1 MLNIAH
7 RGYARDW
14 PGNTLEAIEAA
25 INLGVDAVEV
35 DVQETRDGGFVLAHD
50 PIIGGRV
57 IREMTLG
64 EVMGLDVEEGCRA
77 PTLEEA
83 LDLCRGR
90 VGVVLEFKEVRSVG
104 GVIDIIRGSAEV
116 GEIGICS
123 FDAELLMRVRD
134 VKAGIRLGLIV
145 DAPPENPELV
155 LATLGCEV
163 MGVRILHITREWV
176 ERVQGSG
183 RKVFGWGVED
193 PKGVS
198 TFLGL
203 GVDGV
208 VSDFPDVVKG
218 ILEGGGKGRGT
229 LWIPRGAS
237 E

>member
-7 RGYARDW
+7 RGYTRDW

-25 INLGVDAVEV
+25 INLGADAVEV

-64 EVMGLDVEEGCRA
+64 EVMGLDVGEGCRV

-90 VGVVLEFKEVRSVG
+90 IGVVLEFKEVRSLG
-104 GVIDIIRGSAEV
+104 RVIEVINGSAGEGEV
-116 GEIGICS
+116 GICS
-123 FDAELLMRVRD
+123 FDAELLMKVRN

-145 DAPPENPELV
+145 DAPPENPEEV

-163 MGVRILHITREWV
+163 IGVRALHIRQGMV
-176 ERVQGSG
+176 ERVQASG
-183 RKVFGWGVED
+183 RRVFGWGVED

-198 TFLGL
+198 TLSRL

-218 ILEGGGKGRGT
+218 ILTIG
-229 LWIPRGAS
+229 
-237 E
+237 

>member
-7 RGYARDW
+7 RGYTRDW

-25 INLGVDAVEV
+25 INLGVNAVEV
-35 DVQETRDGGFVLAHD
+35 DVQETWDGGFVLAHD

-57 IREMTLG
+57 IREVTLG
-64 EVMGLDVEEGCRA
+64 ELMGLDVGDGCRA

-90 VGVVLEFKEVRSVG
+90 VGVVLEFKEVRSLGRIIEVIQASDGEGKVG
-104 GVIDIIRGSAEV
+104 
-116 GEIGICS
+116 IGS
-123 FDAELLMRVRD
+123 FDPELLMRVRD

-145 DAPPENPELV
+145 DSPPENPEVV

-163 MGVRILHITREWV
+163 IGVRVLHITRGLV
-176 ERVQGSG
+176 DRVQASG
-183 RKVFGWGVED
+183 RMVFGWGVED
-193 PKGVS
+193 SKEIS
-198 TFLGL
+198 TLSGL

-218 ILEGGGKGRGT
+218 ILGTWGR
-229 LWIPRGAS
+229 
-237 E
+237 

>member
-7 RGYARDW
+7 RGYTRDW

-25 INLGVDAVEV
+25 IRLGVDAVEV

-50 PIIGGRV
+50 SIIAGQA
-57 IREMTLG
+57 IQEIALG
-64 EVMGLDVEEGCRA
+64 EVMGLGVGKGCRV

-83 LDLCRGR
+83 LDLCRER
-90 VGVVLEFKEVRSVG
+90 IGVVLEFKEVRSVG

-145 DAPPENPELV
+145 DAPPENPDVV

-163 MGVRILHITREWV
+163 MGVRVLHITRGLV
-176 ERVQGSG
+176 ERVQVSG

-193 PKGVS
+193 AADVEA
-198 TFLGL
+198 LLEL
-203 GVDGV
+203 GVGGV

-218 ILEGGGKGRGT
+218 ILEGGGGGGGGRF
-229 LWIPRGAS
+229 S
-237 E
+237 

>member
-7 RGYARDW
+7 RGYTRDW

-50 PIIGGRV
+50 PIIGGRI
-57 IREMTLG
+57 IRELTLG
-64 EVMGLDVEEGCRA
+64 EVMGVDVGEGCRA

-90 VGVVLEFKEVRSVG
+90 VGVVLEFKEVRSLG
-104 GVIDIIRGSAEV
+104 RIFESIRGSAMDGEV
-116 GEIGICS
+116 GICS
-123 FDAELLMRVRD
+123 FQPELLMRVRD

-145 DAPPENPELV
+145 DAPPENPEV
-155 LATLGCEV
+155 MLATLGCEV
-163 MGVRILHITREWV
+163 IGVRALHITRGLV
-176 ERVQGSG
+176 DRVRVSG
-183 RKVFGWGVED
+183 RMVFGWGVED

-198 TFLGL
+198 TLSGL

-218 ILEGGGKGRGT
+218 ILEGGVERAART
-229 LWIPRGAS
+229 LVLEG
-237 E
+237 

>member
-7 RGYARDW
+7 RGHMRDW
-14 PGNTLEAIEAA
+14 PGNTVEAIEAA
-25 INLGVDAVEV
+25 IRLGVDAVEV

-64 EVMGLDVEEGCRA
+64 EVMDLDVGEGCRA

-90 VGVVLEFKEVRSVG
+90 EGVVLEFKEVRSLG
-104 GVIDIIRGSAEV
+104 RVIEVINGSAGEGEV
-116 GEIGICS
+116 GICS
-123 FDAELLMRVRD
+123 FDAELLMKVRN

-145 DAPPENPELV
+145 DAPPENPEVV

-163 MGVRILHITREWV
+163 MGVRFLHITRELV

-193 PKGVS
+193 PNGIS
-198 TFLGL
+198 TLLGL

-218 ILEGGGKGRGT
+218 ILEGGGGGGRF
-229 LWIPRGAS
+229 S
-237 E
+237 

>member
-7 RGYARDW
+7 RGYTRDW
-14 PGNTLEAIEAA
+14 PGNTVEAIEAA
-25 INLGVDAVEV
+25 IRLGVDAVEV
-35 DVQETRDGGFVLAHD
+35 DVQETGDGGFVLAHD
-50 PIIGGRV
+50 PIIEGRV

-64 EVMGLDVEEGCRA
+64 EVMGLDVGEGCRA
-77 PTLEEA
+77 PNLEEA

-90 VGVVLEFKEVRSVG
+90 IGVVLEFKEVRSEG

-145 DAPPENPELV
+145 DAPPENPEVV

-163 MGVRILHITREWV
+163 MGVRVLHITPGLV
-176 ERVQGSG
+176 ERVRASG
-183 RKVFGWGVED
+183 RRVFGWGVED
-193 PKGVS
+193 AADVEAI
-198 TFLGL
+198 LGL

-218 ILEGGGKGRGT
+218 ILEGGGEKEGRGR
-229 LWIPRGAS
+229 LS
-237 E
+237 

>member
-7 RGYARDW
+7 RGYTRDW
-14 PGNTLEAIEAA
+14 PGNTVEAIEAA
-25 INLGVDAVEV
+25 IKLGVDAVEV

-50 PIIGGRV
+50 SIIAGQA

-64 EVMGLDVEEGCRA
+64 EVMGLDVGEGCRV

-90 VGVVLEFKEVRSVG
+90 VGVVLEFKEVRSLG
-104 GVIDIIRGSAEV
+104 RIIEVIQGSAGEEEV
-116 GEIGICS
+116 GICS
-123 FDAELLMRVRD
+123 FDAELLMRVRNI
-134 VKAGIRLGLIV
+134 KAGIRLGLIV
-145 DAPPENPELV
+145 DAPPENPEVV

-163 MGVRILHITREWV
+163 IGVRSLHITRGLV
-176 ERVQGSG
+176 ERVRASG

-193 PKGVS
+193 PNGIS
-198 TFLGL
+198 TLLEL

-218 ILEGGGKGRGT
+218 ILEGGGGRF
-229 LWIPRGAS
+229 S
-237 E
+237 

>member
-7 RGYARDW
+7 RGYTRDW

-25 INLGVDAVEV
+25 IRLGVDAVEV

-50 PIIGGRV
+50 PTIEGRA
-57 IREMTLG
+57 IREIVLG
-64 EVMGLDVEEGCRA
+64 EVMGLDVGEGCRA

-90 VGVVLEFKEVRSVG
+90 IGVVLEFKEVRSVG

-145 DAPPENPELV
+145 DAPPENPEVV

-163 MGVRILHITREWV
+163 IGVRALHITRGLV
-176 ERVQGSG
+176 ERVRVSG

-193 PKGVS
+193 PVGVS
-198 TFLGL
+198 TLLGL

-218 ILEGGGKGRGT
+218 ILEGGRGMWT
-229 LWIPRGAS
+229 LVLDG
-237 E
+237 

>member
-7 RGYARDW
+7 RGYMRDW

-25 INLGVDAVEV
+25 ISLGADAVEV

-57 IREMTLG
+57 IREVTLG
-64 EVMGLDVEEGCRA
+64 KVMGVDVGEGCRT

-90 VGVVLEFKEVRSVG
+90 VGVVLEFKEVRSLG
-104 GVIDIIRGSAEV
+104 RIFESIRGSAMDGEV
-116 GEIGICS
+116 GICS
-123 FDAELLMRVRD
+123 FQPELLMRVRD
-134 VKAGIRLGLIV
+134 VKAGIRLGVIV
-145 DAPPENPELV
+145 DAPPENPEVV

-163 MGVRILHITREWV
+163 IGVRVLHITRGLV
-176 ERVQGSG
+176 EIVQRSG
-183 RKVFGWGVED
+183 KMVFGWGVED
-193 PKGVS
+193 AAGVEAV
-198 TFLGL
+198 LGL

-218 ILEGGGKGRGT
+218 ILGTWGR
-229 LWIPRGAS
+229 
-237 E
+237 

>member
-7 RGYARDW
+7 RGYTRDW
-14 PGNTLEAIEAA
+14 PGNTVEAIEAA
-25 INLGVDAVEV
+25 VNLGVDAVEV

-57 IREMTLG
+57 IRQITRG
-64 EVMGLDVEEGCRA
+64 EVMGLDVGEGCRA

-90 VGVVLEFKEVRSVG
+90 IGVVLEFKEVRSLG
-104 GVIDIIRGSAEV
+104 RVIEVINGSAGEGEV
-116 GEIGICS
+116 GICS
-123 FDAELLMRVRD
+123 FDAELLMKVRN

-145 DAPPENPELV
+145 DAPPENPEVV

-163 MGVRILHITREWV
+163 IGVRVHHVTRGLV
-176 ERVQGSG
+176 ERVRASG
-183 RKVFGWGVED
+183 RKVFGWGLEDAADVEA
-193 PKGVS
+193 V
-198 TFLGL
+198 LGL

-218 ILEGGGKGRGT
+218 ILEGGREGRGR
-229 LWIPRGAS
+229 LS
-237 E
+237 

>member
-7 RGYARDW
+7 RGYMRDW

-25 INLGVDAVEV
+25 ISLGADAVEV

-57 IREMTLG
+57 IREVALG
-64 EVMGLDVEEGCRA
+64 EVMGLDVGEGCRA

-83 LDLCRGR
+83 LDLCRRR
-90 VGVVLEFKEVRSVG
+90 VGVVLEFKEVRSLG
-104 GVIDIIRGSAEV
+104 RVIEVINESAGEGEV
-116 GEIGICS
+116 GICS
-123 FDAELLMRVRD
+123 FHAELLMSVRD
-134 VKAGIRLGLIV
+134 VKTGIRLGLIV
-145 DAPPENPELV
+145 DAPPENPEVV

-163 MGVRILHITREWV
+163 MGVRALHITRGLV

-193 PKGVS
+193 AADVEAV
-198 TFLGL
+198 LGL

-218 ILEGGGKGRGT
+218 ILEVGGGCGR
-229 LWIPRGAS
+229 LS
-237 E
+237 

>member
-7 RGYARDW
+7 RGYMRDW

-25 INLGVDAVEV
+25 ISLGADAVEV

-64 EVMGLDVEEGCRA
+64 EVMGLDMGEGCRV

-90 VGVVLEFKEVRSVG
+90 IGVVLEFKEVRSVG
-104 GVIDIIRGSAEV
+104 GVIDINRGSAEI
-116 GEIGICS
+116 GEVGICS
-123 FDAELLMRVRD
+123 FDAELLMRVRN

-145 DAPPENPELV
+145 DAPPENPEVV

-163 MGVRILHITREWV
+163 IGVWVLHITRGLV
-176 ERVQGSG
+176 ERVQASG

-193 PKGVS
+193 AAGVEAV
-198 TFLGL
+198 LGL

-218 ILEGGGKGRGT
+218 ILEGGGERGR
-229 LWIPRGAS
+229 RGLLS
-237 E
+237 

>member
-7 RGYARDW
+7 RGYTRDW
-14 PGNTLEAIEAA
+14 PGNTVEAIEAA

-50 PIIGGRV
+50 PINGGRV

-64 EVMGLDVEEGCRA
+64 EVMGLDAEDGCRM

-83 LDLCRGR
+83 LDLCRGKI
-90 VGVVLEFKEVRSVG
+90 GVVLELKEVRSVG
-104 GVIDIIRGSAEV
+104 GVIEILRGSAEV
-116 GEIGICS
+116 GKVGICS
-123 FDAELLMRVRD
+123 FDAELLMKVRN

-145 DAPPENPELV
+145 DAPSENPEVV

-163 MGVRILHITREWV
+163 MGVRFLHITRELV

-193 PKGVS
+193 AADVEAI
-198 TFLGL
+198 LGL

-218 ILEGGGKGRGT
+218 ILERGGGTGT
-229 LWIPRGAS
+229 LVLDG
-237 E
+237 